1 MDGCLTN
8 NTPVF
13 ADGTRRQLV
22 FRLFDVEYPW
32 RLLINPVDSCIEAL
46 ILRGAML
53 MARFLEGGHVEAIA
67 WLEKSDGGAAEVRQ
81 ALAMSVRGRRAHWIR
96 VGVIAP
102 ISLAAIM
109 LYRGTGLRALLTG
122 AGGDGSRAVAAAVVQ
137 FRDAA
142 TVFSSNGGFQYALGA
157 AFATVVD
164 SLRSI
169 NVLL

>member
-46 ILRGAML
+46 VVRGAML
-53 MARFLEGGHVEAIA
+53 MARFLEGGHVESIA
-67 WLEKSDGGAAEVRQ
+67 WLEKSDEGVAGVRQ
-81 ALAMSVRGRRAHWIR
+81 ALAMSVRGRQAHWIR
-96 VGVIAP
+96 VGIIAP

-109 LYRGTGLRALLTG
+109 LYRGTGLRGLLAG

-142 TVFSSNGGFQYALGA
+142 TVFSSPSAAPPRWAKASGA
-157 AFATVVD
+157 GA
-164 SLRSI
+164 SR
-169 NVLL
+169 

>member
-13 ADGTRRQLV
+13 ADGQRRQLV

-46 ILRGAML
+46 IVRGAML
-53 MARFLEGGHVEAIA
+53 MARFLQGGHVEAIA
-67 WLEKSDGGAAEVRQ
+67 WLEKSQGAAEVRQ

-102 ISLAAIM
+102 ISLAALM
-109 LYRGTGLRALLTG
+109 FYRGSGLRGLLAG
-122 AGGDGSRAVAAAVVQ
+122 GGDGGRAVAAAVVQ

-142 TVFSSNGGFQYALGA
+142 TVVSSNGGLQYVLGA
-157 AFATVVD
+157 VYAAVVD
-164 SLRSI
+164 SLRAV